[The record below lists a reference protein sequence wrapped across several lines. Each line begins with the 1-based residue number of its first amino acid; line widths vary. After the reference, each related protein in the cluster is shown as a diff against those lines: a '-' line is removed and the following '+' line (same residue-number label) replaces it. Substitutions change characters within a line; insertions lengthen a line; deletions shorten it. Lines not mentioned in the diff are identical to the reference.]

1 MPKTKVSTL
10 SINQC
15 QVENNNVVEKVYLA
29 DIVKESIESDQM
41 SNLIHRY
48 EGSLIASLD
57 SDCRLS
63 GPSIPREQTV

>member
-29 DIVKESIESDQM
+29 DIVKESVESDQM
-41 SNLIHRY
+41 SNLTY
-48 EGSLIASLD
+48 S
-57 SDCRLS
+57 
-63 GPSIPREQTV
+63 